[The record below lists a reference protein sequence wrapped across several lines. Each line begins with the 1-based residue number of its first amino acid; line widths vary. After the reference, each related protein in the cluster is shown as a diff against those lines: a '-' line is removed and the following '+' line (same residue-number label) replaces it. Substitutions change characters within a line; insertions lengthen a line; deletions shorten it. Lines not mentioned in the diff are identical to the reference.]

1 MDAMPRQEGKT
12 EFHPKNYN
20 IAFNNVDFSYIEG
33 VQTLKNVSFTAKQG
47 DVTALVGP
55 SGGGKSTVAKLSARF
70 WDIDKG
76 VIKLGGEDISRI
88 DPETLLELLFNRV
101 SGCDAVQLKRN
112 GKYPAGQEGCTG

>member
-1 MDAMPRQEGKT
+1 M
-12 EFHPKNYN
+12 
-20 IAFNNVDFSYIEG
+20 DFSYIEG

-76 VIKLGGEDISRI
+76 VITLGGEDISRI
-88 DPETLLELLFNRV
+88 DPET
-101 SGCDAVQLKRN
+101 C
-112 GKYPAGQEGCTG
+112 